1 MRTQIHRLMLG
12 VVLVGGFLVTVPTPA
27 NAAPEQI
34 SGMSYYDVTGDECGP
49 PPAGYADF
57 TTYPPL
63 VMTGDL
69 EGCWYTRVETSKDL
83 GAPSGVYMEGGSE
96 VFVGTLNDGP
106 EGVFATAY
114 KFESKWVP
122 DVSTGTE
129 VHGRCQHPV
138 LAGSGTEDFRGV
150 TGRVDFKDDV
160 ATGLYYY
167 RGHLALG

>member
-1 MRTQIHRLMLG
+1 MERD
-12 VVLVGGFLVTVPTPA
+12 A
-27 NAAPEQI
+27 
-34 SGMSYYDVTGDECGP
+34 
-49 PPAGYADF
+49 
-57 TTYPPL
+57 
-63 VMTGDL
+63 GDL

-96 VFVGTLNDGP
+96 VFVGTLKDGP

-129 VHGRCQHPV
+129 VHG
-138 LAGSGTEDFRGV
+138 V